1 MTGLKDHDDDSAP
14 LPGHEE
20 TLDGGTKKSLRR
32 QVPSLKATIAGAQSN
47 PESDQ
52 PHACN
57 QKGNS
62 SSSVDENLNH
72 YVDAH

>member
-32 QVPSLKATIAGAQSN
+32 QVPSLKATIAGA
-47 PESDQ
+47 
-52 PHACN
+52 
-57 QKGNS
+57 
-62 SSSVDENLNH
+62 
-72 YVDAH
+72 